1 MNINL
6 FKVESLSD
14 IASVTRLAQE
24 IWCQHFTPIIGSSQ
38 VEYMLEKFQSVEAI
52 LSQMEIG
59 TEYYIAVLENEHV
72 GYTGLVPDVSNKK
85 MMISKIY
92 LRNRA
97 RGNGI
102 GNHILN
108 FVEDECKK
116 RSFNKIW
123 LTVNRFNHD
132 TIEWYSRKGF
142 ETVDK
147 VKKDIGGGFFMDDY
161 IMEKQITLAARDA
174 K

>member
-1 MNINL
+1 
-6 FKVESLSD
+6 
-14 IASVTRLAQE
+14 
-24 IWCQHFTPIIGSSQ
+24 
-38 VEYMLEKFQSVEAI
+38 
-52 LSQMEIG
+52 
-59 TEYYIAVLENEHV
+59 
-72 GYTGLVPDVSNKK
+72 VPDVSNKK

-92 LRNRA
+92 LRSRA

-102 GNHILN
+102 GNHILDY
-108 FVEDECKK
+108 VEDECKK
-116 RSFNKIW
+116 RNFNKIW

-132 TIEWYSRKGF
+132 PIEWYSRKGF

-161 IMEKQITLAARDA
+161 IMEKQITLASQDT

>member
-6 FKVESLSD
+6 LKVESLSD
-14 IASVTRLAQE
+14 IASVAGLAQE
-24 IWCQHFTPIIGSSQ
+24 IWRQHFTPIIGSSQ

-52 LSQMEIG
+52 LSQLEIG

-72 GYTGLVPDVSNKK
+72 GYTGLVPDISNKK
-85 MMISKIY
+85 IMISKIY

-97 RGNGI
+97 RGIGI
-102 GNHILN
+102 GNHILD
-108 FVEDECKK
+108 FVEDESKK
-116 RSFNKIW
+116 RNFNKIW
-123 LTVNRFNHD
+123 LTVNRFNHEP
-132 TIEWYSRKGF
+132 IEWYSRKGF
-142 ETVDK
+142 KTVDK

-161 IMEKQITLAARDA
+161 IMEKQITFAEQGT